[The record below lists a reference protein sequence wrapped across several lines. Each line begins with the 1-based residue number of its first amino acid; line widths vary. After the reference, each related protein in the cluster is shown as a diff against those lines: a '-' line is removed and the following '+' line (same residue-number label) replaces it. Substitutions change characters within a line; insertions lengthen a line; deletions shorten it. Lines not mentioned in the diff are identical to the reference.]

1 MVEGTK
7 GSSCGSLDINYFWTP
22 LIGQCQDRFALCR
35 IGIVMDLDWL
45 KDFLTLAEQKNF
57 SRAADARNV
66 SQPAF
71 SRRIRALADWIG
83 TALFVRGAQGAT
95 LTPAGSCLR
104 RLADDLMRSLQ
115 RARRDTQAMGERA
128 GATLSIAATH
138 ALSFTFFPGWI
149 RRHMH
154 FEALGTLNLISDSMD
169 ACEQIMLGG
178 EVHFLLCHYHAE
190 APTRFEPDRF
200 QSVQVGDDVLVP
212 VCAPDAEGR
221 PAWPLPGAPEQPTR
235 LLAYSQASGLGR
247 ILTAHQAVRTEAVH
261 SETGF
266 TSHLAATLMTMARE
280 GHGVAW
286 LPRTLAEEDLS
297 RGRLVRAGPEQFDI
311 PIEIRLFK
319 SPDCRNHAADELWS

>member
-1 MVEGTK
+1 
-7 GSSCGSLDINYFWTP
+7 
-22 LIGQCQDRFALCR
+22 
-35 IGIVMDLDWL
+35 MDLDWL
-45 KDFLTLAEQKNF
+45 KDFLALAELKSF
-57 SRAADARNV
+57 SRAADMRNV
-66 SQPAF
+66 TQPAF
-71 SRRIRALADWIG
+71 SRRIRALEDWVG
-83 TALFVRGAQGAT
+83 TPLFVRGAQGAC
-95 LTPAGSCLR
+95 LTPAGNHFQP
-104 RLADDLMRSLQ
+104 LAADMIRGLD
-115 RARRDTQAMGERA
+115 RARRDTRAVGEKDTIA
-128 GATLSIAATH
+128 LSIAATH

-149 RRHMH
+149 RRHMR
-154 FEALGTLNLISDSMD
+154 FEALGTLNLISDSME

-190 APTRFEPDRF
+190 APTRFEPNRF

-212 VCAPDAEGR
+212 VCAPDADGR

-261 SETGF
+261 SKTGF

-311 PIEIRLFK
+311 PIEIRLFR
-319 SPDCRNHAADELWS
+319 SPDCRNHAADELWSHLSDIRAGGPPP